1 MDYWKEMENRTWIFY
16 FTTFVVGPTCSP
28 DKQTWEKMTLN
39 SLFLSFL
46 FFFNLNSKI
55 KLQKLLKQCLYA
67 GGKKTTHW
75 SKLKLHTHMVL
86 GIVTQKYMLCCVLFQ
101 LSVHRTAAFQSNLH
115 IFSEVLWISVGINPR
130 YTCIGLHVNHSQ
142 TKQTT
147 LEI

>member
-1 MDYWKEMENRTWIFY
+1 M
-16 FTTFVVGPTCSP
+16 VGPNSSP
-28 DKQTWEKMTLN
+28 DQQTWEKMTLN
-39 SLFLSFL
+39 RLFLSFL

-67 GGKKTTHW
+67 GEKKQPIEVN
-75 SKLKLHTHMVL
+75 SNYIRSLVL

-130 YTCIGLHVNHSQ
+130 YTCIRLHVNHSQ